1 VVDQE
6 HQDDVPAGSPAPVDE
21 RPVPVA
27 GQGQGQG
34 QGQDEVVSG
43 SQTEP
48 GEPGLSAGEGRVR
61 RFARRRQANE
71 VGGRSHSHRVKVTA
85 EEAAA
90 LAQRA
95 EERGVSVP
103 RLMVETA
110 LADPARSQTAAER
123 QEAMVELFAV
133 RRLLAAVS
141 NNVNQLARQ
150 ANSTGQVPAE
160 AAATIAAARR
170 LAGRIDGA
178 IDELSDAGPRR
189 TREAR
194 AATAEDIDVPEREM
208 SRTRLD
214 AAAAAA
220 GDADLD
226 GPPVEGDEHLVD
238 VDFEGPAADV
248 VVEHVDHA
256 DHADHDRGAVENER
270 QRTVDAERWQRWM
283 VTGR

>member
-6 HQDDVPAGSPAPVDE
+6 HQDDVPAGSPGPVDG
-21 RPVPVA
+21 RPAPVA
-27 GQGQGQG
+27 GQGQ
-34 QGQDEVVSG
+34 DEVESG

-103 RLMVETA
+103 RLMVEAA
-110 LADPARSQTAAER
+110 LADPARSATAAER

-194 AATAEDIDVPEREM
+194 AAAMVEDIDVPEREM
-208 SRTRLD
+208 SRTRVD
-214 AAAAAA
+214 AAAAVA

-226 GPPVEGDEHLVD
+226 APAVEVDEHLVD
-238 VDFEGPAADV
+238 VDLEEPAADV
-248 VVEHVDHA
+248 VVEHADHA
-256 DHADHDRGAVENER
+256 DHADHAHERGDVEHER

>member
-1 VVDQE
+1 
-6 HQDDVPAGSPAPVDE
+6 
-21 RPVPVA
+21 
-27 GQGQGQG
+27 
-34 QGQDEVVSG
+34 VSG

-48 GEPGLSAGEGRVR
+48 GETGLSAGEGRVR

-110 LADPARSQTAAER
+110 LADPARSETAAER

-194 AATAEDIDVPEREM
+194 AAATAKDTDNPEREM
-208 SRTRLD
+208 SRTRVD
-214 AAAAAA
+214 AAAAVA
-220 GDADLD
+220 GDADLHA
-226 GPPVEGDEHLVD
+226 PAVEVDEHLVD
-238 VDFEGPAADV
+238 VDLEEPAADV

-256 DHADHDRGAVENER
+256 DHADHGHERGDVELER

>member
-6 HQDDVPAGSPAPVDE
+6 HQDDVPAGPPGPADE
-21 RPVPVA
+21 PPAPVA
-27 GQGQGQG
+27 GQGQ
-34 QGQDEVVSG
+34 DEVLSG
-43 SQTEP
+43 PQTEP

-110 LADPARSQTAAER
+110 LADPARSETAAER

-194 AATAEDIDVPEREM
+194 AAATAEDLDGSEREM

-214 AAAAAA
+214 AAAVVA
-220 GDADLD
+220 GDADLHA
-226 GPPVEGDEHLVD
+226 PAVEVDEHLV
-238 VDFEGPAADV
+238 ELEEPAADV
-248 VVEHVDHA
+248 VVEHADHA
-256 DHADHDRGAVENER
+256 DHADHGHERGDVEHER